1 MRVYQWEALP
11 HGMTEVMG
19 GFLYL
24 GSARDA
30 EDEAQ
35 LTEYA
40 LLQVDA
46 SGEGH

>member
-1 MRVYQWEALP
+1 VP
-11 HGMTEVMG
+11 

-35 LTEYA
+35 LQTYA
-40 LLQVDA
+40 RVSSLPSSW
-46 SGEGH
+46 SGRNH